1 MNLKISCPQ
10 CGYNEYKALN
20 TKTNKEVLITI
31 SKCETT
37 GCELEISED
46 EVFNTFSRQEDLC
59 LPSHY
64 TILEQT
70 LSDCFDDDSLN

>member
-10 CGYNEYKALN
+10 CGFNEYKALN
-20 TKTNKEVLITI
+20 TKTNKEVTITI

-37 GCELEISED
+37 GCDIQIPIDDLQDKFE
-46 EVFNTFSRQEDLC
+46 NQYDLC
-59 LPSHY
+59 VPSY
-64 TILEQT
+64 YKILEQT